1 MTVAAVILDN
11 EPVQALLDPRH
22 RRHRRVA
29 ALLTEASGRNLR
41 RPGAM
46 RIIVPVAVRVEAGW
60 DRSNPATANANR
72 IARPVDQQLDGA
84 AADRAVQL
92 RHDTGVS
99 VVDASVGHAFEV
111 APQPVAVL
119 TSDVDDM
126 ARLRA
131 VTRAAAVRII
141 AL

>member
-1 MTVAAVILDN
+1 MTVAAVVLDN

-22 RRHRRVA
+22 RWHRRVA
-29 ALLTEASGRNLR
+29 AILFEASGRNLR
-41 RPGAM
+41 RPGGV

-72 IARPVDQQLDGA
+72 IARPVDQHLDSA

-92 RHDTGVS
+92 RRDTSVS
-99 VVDASVGHAFEV
+99 VVDASVGHAFEI
-111 APQPVAVL
+111 APQPAAVL
-119 TSDVDDM
+119 TSDVEDM
-126 ARLRA
+126 VRLRA
-131 VTRAAAVRII
+131 ATRAPAVRIV